1 MGLQINST
9 TGEIDV
15 DQSTAGT
22 YQVTRTVTNSNDPNN
37 PSSATDIVVINDA
50 DNAAFSYSGSPFDIN
65 NATNPTPT
73 VTGLSGGTFNS
84 IDHFEFNGTDDFID
98 FPVQADFPDVYIMP
112 QDPRTLS
119 AWVNP
124 SSIPTGGTTKAIIGN
139 KLWKTAYY
147 QGYALFMS
155 SGGALEFIFWL
166 NQTNVS
172 RYFRVITTE
181 TLSTGNWYNVV
192 VTDNGNLDSNTTSAT
207 DILNNYTIYIN
218 NVPAT
223 LTNIS
228 SGLPSGFIGSANNWY
243 GARLNI
249 GAGEGYTSLNNTT
262 YFPGLISNASIFTE
276 SLTSA
281 KVSELY
287 NNGIP
292 GNLSNHSSSSN
303 LVGWWKLGNDATYN
317 SSTSTWSFPN
327 AANPGTG
334 GGTSTSLPS
343 TAIRTID
350 LNSTTGLIS
359 LSNSNVGTYGVIY
372 NTTGATG
379 SICPATSTQSV
390 QLVNT
395 NFDFPSAVCNVSGSP
410 TILPTNFTQQTGG
423 VFSISPTSGSPGID
437 ATSGLLSPAGSTA
450 GTYAITY
457 TIGSNSTTKNI
468 TSGAVLVPS
477 TTTNTSALS
486 FNGTSS
492 YIQASGVT
500 DLNGLNTMSFSLWI
514 KGIVPQA
521 NAYVTALTI
530 ADSTTNQAQFV
541 FSQANTANNF
551 NFYVRTSTGGVTYGT
566 PATTGTGFLNGNWR
580 HVVGTYDGV
589 NIKLYVDGVLVSGG
603 SISRTG
609 NLITATGELYLG
621 RSYQSASNFFDG
633 EIDEVAVWDTVL
645 TSCDAAGIY
654 QASSNGTTAD
664 LSTIYPSNLK
674 YYNRMGD

>member
-1 MGLQINST
+1 MGTLSINST

-15 DQSTAGT
+15 SASDPGE
-22 YQVTRTVTNSNDPNN
+22 YQVTRTVTNSNGSLS
-37 PSSATDIVVINDA
+37 SSATDIVVINPA

-65 NATNPTPT
+65 NASNPTPT

-119 AWVNP
+119 VWINPSNVNP
-124 SSIPTGGTTKAIIGN
+124 GATKTLIANRLGPS
-139 KLWKTAYY
+139 LYY
-147 QGYALFMS
+147 QGYSLSMRN
-155 SGGALEFIFWL
+155 GGILEFTFFL
-166 NQTNVS
+166 TKTNVS
-172 RYFRVITTE
+172 KYYQVRTTE
-181 TLSTGNWYNVV
+181 TLSAGNWYNIVL
-192 VTDNGNLDSNTTSAT
+192 TDNGDLTSLTTSAT

-218 NVPAT
+218 NIPAT
-223 LTNIS
+223 LTNYS
-228 SGLPSGFIGSANNWY
+228 NGLPSGFIGSATNWY
-243 GARLNI
+243 GPRLNI
-249 GAGEGYTSLNNTT
+249 GAAEGYTSSGNTS

-281 KVSELY
+281 KVNELY

-303 LVGWWKLGNDATYN
+303 LVGWWKLSNDATYN

-359 LSNSNVGTYGVIY
+359 LSNSNVGDYGIIY

-395 NFDFPSAVCNVSGSP
+395 NFDYPTNVCNAAGSP
-410 TILPTNFTQQTGG
+410 NITPTNFIQQTGG
-423 VFSISPTSGSPGID
+423 QFTISPTSGLTIN
-437 ATSGLLSPAGSTA
+437 ATSGVLSPASSTA

-457 TIGSNSTTKNI
+457 TIGSNSTTKNV
-468 TSGAVLVPS
+468 TSGAVLAPS
-477 TTTNTSALS
+477 TTTNTS
-486 FNGTSS
+486 T
-492 YIQASGVT
+492 
-500 DLNGLNTMSFSLWI
+500 
-514 KGIVPQA
+514 
-521 NAYVTALTI
+521 LT
-530 ADSTTNQAQFV
+530 
-541 FSQANTANNF
+541 
-551 NFYVRTSTGGVTYGT
+551 
-566 PATTGTGFLNGNWR
+566 LNGNNSYINGGNDPSIQIFTGNHSYSFWVKKPVVSEAYIVGYGIDSVVIFNADGR
-580 HVVGTYDGV
+580 IRFYTGGLAAADLYSTTSLSANTWHHVVCTYDTNGDKK
-589 NIKLYVDGVLVSGG
+589 IYIDGSEDN
-603 SISRTG
+603 SISTSGTISTNGLRLTIGAKYVGSYSHFFAG
-609 NLITATGELYLG
+609 N
-621 RSYQSASNFFDG
+621 
-633 EIDEVAVWDTVL
+633 IDEVAIWNRVL

-654 QASSNGTTAD
+654 QVSSNGTTAD
-664 LSTIYPSNLK
+664 LSTVYPSNLK